1 MQLSDRITRFYSPT
15 TWSAAAN
22 NARPQ
27 ERCWVNLLWL
37 PCDSCH
43 DQALLLCEHDDEG
56 WTVWI
61 PGYGET
67 VIARSQMGP
76 IACEVA

>member
-1 MQLSDRITRFYSPT
+1 
-15 TWSAAAN
+15 
-22 NARPQ
+22 
-27 ERCWVNLLWL
+27 LLWL
-37 PCDSCH
+37 PCDDCH